1 MKKNF
6 KNDKEMFEF
15 IEKNLYTAVV
25 SDVMDENKIKG
36 FVMSEKLRPL
46 TDDFIVAGRARTIL
60 WVDIFEEK
68 NNPYEKEIEV
78 VDSLREGDISVHCT
92 SYSLRNAPWG
102 ELMTTASL
110 MRGAKAAIVEGFVR
124 DTKRIKEMSF
134 PVFCTG
140 IKPLDSKG
148 RGMVIEYDVP
158 VECGGVL
165 VNSNDL
171 IIADYD
177 GIVVIPSEYE
187 SLVVT
192 EALDKVSKENLTRKE
207 LLEGSLLKDVYAKY
221 GVL

>member
-1 MKKNF
+1 MSRNF
-6 KNDKEMFEF
+6 KDDKDLFDF
-15 IEKNLYTAVV
+15 IEQNLYTAVI
-25 SDVMDENKIKG
+25 SDVMDEHSITG

-68 NNPYEKEIEV
+68 ENPYEKEIEV
-78 VDSLREGDISVHCT
+78 VDSLKPGDISVHCT
-92 SYSLRNAPWG
+92 SYSTRNAPWG
-102 ELMTTASL
+102 ELMTTASIV
-110 MRGAKAAIVEGFVR
+110 RGAKAAIVEGFIR
-124 DTKRIKEMSF
+124 DTTRIKEMKF

-148 RGMVIEYDVP
+148 RGMVVEYDVP

-165 VNSNDL
+165 VKNKDL
-171 IIADYD
+171 IVADFD
-177 GIVVIPSEYE
+177 GIVVVPAEYE
-187 SLVVT
+187 NMIIA

-207 LLEGSLLKDVYAKY
+207 LLEGVLLKDVYAKY